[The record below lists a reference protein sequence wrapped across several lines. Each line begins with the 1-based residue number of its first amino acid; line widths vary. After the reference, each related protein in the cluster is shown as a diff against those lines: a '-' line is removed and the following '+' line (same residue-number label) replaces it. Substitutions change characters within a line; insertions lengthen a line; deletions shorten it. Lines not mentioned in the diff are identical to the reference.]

1 MPVSASLPEDSELRR
16 GASVVASLLIVA
28 GLLLIL
34 GAILLAPGGG
44 KSGSR
49 AAGDPSPGQP
59 IVDSPDAGVLTD
71 PAALRTTLPPWQPSV
86 VLPPDSPLRTGVAP
100 TSALIRG
107 RVVAAGWVTWPR
119 AAEIVLE
126 NQRGGPP
133 VARASATETEPD
145 FRFENLPF
153 GDYRLRL
160 DAAEFAPLAL
170 LLTVGPTSADLYQSL
185 PLSPAAS
192 VRGRV
197 RDRQGLPVADIAVSV
212 EFHSADPREPVIPI
226 EGRTGAD
233 GEFRVP
239 GLRPGEY
246 LVTPGAPR
254 SPVGASAAVQLGP
267 GAAEGWV
274 DLEVGPLGGA
284 KIVLEDL
291 EAAGLAGVRVQA
303 QMTKPAGEIGAYQ
316 ETRAAGADGVVR
328 FGWLPPGE
336 YGFTASGGAFRRT
349 LREGTVRVGEEAEVR
364 IPLRPAPRQNGKPR

>member
-1 MPVSASLPEDSELRR
+1 
-16 GASVVASLLIVA
+16 VVASLLIAA
-28 GLLLIL
+28 GLLLVL

-44 KSGSR
+44 ESGAR
-49 AAGDPSPGQP
+49 EAGDPPPAQP
-59 IVDSPDAGVLTD
+59 LAGSPDAGALTD
-71 PAALRTTLPPWQPSV
+71 PAAIRAMLPPWQPDG
-86 VLPPDSPLRTGVAP
+86 VLPPDSPLRIGVAP

-107 RVVAAGWVTWPR
+107 RVVAAGWVIWPR
-119 AAEIVLE
+119 VAGIVLE
-126 NQRGGPP
+126 NQRDGAE
-133 VARASATETEPD
+133 VARASATEAEPE
-145 FRFENLPF
+145 FRFEDLPF
-153 GDYRLRL
+153 GDYRLRF
-160 DAAEFAPLAL
+160 DAAEFEPLSL

-185 PLSPAAS
+185 PLTPAAS

-212 EFHSADPREPVIPI
+212 EFHSADPREPAIPI
-226 EGRTGAD
+226 EARTGAD

-254 SPVGASAAVQLGP
+254 SPVGATAQVQLGP
-267 GAAEGWV
+267 GAPEAWV

-284 KIVLEDL
+284 KVVLEDL
-291 EAAGLAGVRVQA
+291 EAAGLGGVRVQA
-303 QMTKPAGEIGAYQ
+303 QMTKPAGEIGAYH

-349 LREGTVRVGEEAEVR
+349 LREGTVRVGEQAEVR
-364 IPLRPAPRQNGKPR
+364 IPLRPAPRQDREQR